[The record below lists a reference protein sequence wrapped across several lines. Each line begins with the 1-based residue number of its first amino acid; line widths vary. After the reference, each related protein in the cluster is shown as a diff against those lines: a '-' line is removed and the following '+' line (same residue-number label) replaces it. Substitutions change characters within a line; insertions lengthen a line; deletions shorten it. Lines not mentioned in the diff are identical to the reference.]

1 MQLEKSASHPAC
13 KQGACV
19 VDGVRWTTDYQPE
32 MVWRKKKTYFNE
44 FSRSDDKRKHRAI
57 AGDEEKT
64 AGRNGGRRII
74 NYI

>member
-1 MQLEKSASHPAC
+1 
-13 KQGACV
+13 
-19 VDGVRWTTDYQPE
+19 
-32 MVWRKKKTYFNE
+32 MVYVGRQITNQKWYGGRKKTYFNE

-64 AGRNGGRRII
+64 AGRNEGRRII